1 MFSSVTLQ
9 IICNLLV
16 FLFWHAFHLS
26 FQSLYGASLYIGLS
40 LSKFILLSL
49 YLRIFLT
56 CVDFVFTHVVLY
68 TLMFFLLPLVPLVLF
83 HIDIRFPP
91 PPFIL
96 LAPACLRRVLWLS
109 FSYING
115 LCLRSRWSPYLLP
128 PCAPSAPSR
137 WVCPFLLPPFT
148 AVWTRVLYHSQMNQ
162 GSFLT
167 LMHFFFL
174 TFVMF
179 VYY

>member
-91 PPFIL
+91 PLLLFLLLPVFVEFYGSLFHIL
-96 LAPACLRRVLWLS
+96 MVSAFAPGGPLTCYLPAPLRPLLGGYVL
-109 FSYING
+109 F
-115 LCLRSRWSPYLLP
+115 CFRRSRLFGLECYI
-128 PCAPSAPSR
+128 
-137 WVCPFLLPPFT
+137 
-148 AVWTRVLYHSQMNQ
+148 TRK
-162 GSFLT
+162 
-167 LMHFFFL
+167 
-174 TFVMF
+174 
-179 VYY
+179 